1 VIAEY
6 QTILNEIAANKP
18 KKIDE
23 RLAKLAET
31 RQSMNQRIKR
41 AQDFLEWFEITRARE
56 TSGAFEDYL
65 ALKDR
70 LKANT
75 LQRTDPVSNY
85 LDRLDKV
92 FDRSKEP
99 SK

>member
-1 VIAEY
+1 M
-6 QTILNEIAANKP
+6 ILSEIAANKP
-18 KKIDE
+18 KQIDE
-23 RLAKLAET
+23 RLARLAGV
-31 RQSMNQRIKR
+31 RQSMNERIKR
-41 AQDFLEWFEITRARE
+41 AHDFLEWFEITRARE

-75 LQRTDPVSNY
+75 LQRNDPVSSY

-92 FDRSKEP
+92 FDRSK
-99 SK
+99 